1 MLYFLHNTIILIL
14 VIYLRCIF
22 SEVFVCILLYFKARE
37 EFHAH
42 LAATRNQQQMPN
54 DLMDD
59 SELLTDDRELDSDL
73 NGNHL
78 ICNTFFFQSV
88 GAIHNK

>member
-1 MLYFLHNTIILIL
+1 MSIIE
-14 VIYLRCIF
+14 IF
-22 SEVFVCILLYFKARE
+22 FNFKARE

-59 SELLTDDRELDSDL
+59 SELLMDDRELDSDL
-73 NGNHL
+73 NGN
-78 ICNTFFFQSV
+78 
-88 GAIHNK
+88 